1 MNNNNK
7 FNKTINPSGAEPPL
21 GWWKFRK
28 NRYITINHPSITNK
42 EKCAFKLETI
52 LSPQEKQILEGITR
66 TLQTSKRDAVRIAIY
81 ELGKDVFKAENF
93 LKYADKKTKERG
105 HTSRSVECSCRVI
118 KSEKE
123 SAKEITKTF
132 DISEKEAVR
141 LCIIWLGRKLNEINF
156 KLTKCKRIGQELLAR
171 EWSKEY
177 DGSGSKIKKLK
188 EASHSAYE
196 DAAEKAQSEVQKRQ
210 EAAEQMKWMAGAGE
224 YQLTGDFESDL
235 NRFILIEDMEKE
247 ERMDKEFEQMVIDEN
262 IKSKREQDI
271 RRAMFYFPF
280 MDREDAEDYVNE
292 QAEELVKEAEEEQ
305 WLENASD
312 EELIDKDWWKF
323 FFYRCGHYVLEPIW
337 VNEKDYKE
345 QAKRKPNETA
355 QQYEARAYPPE
366 YLKDYQER
374 EKKIKE
380 ELAAKRKEEEKQ
392 KKLRKKRD
400 LVNDI
405 TTNIEWTKN
414 RLKELKTTDTKEF
427 SERRLESHLNE
438 IKDIED
444 RQIPYLK
451 AKLTDN
457 NYLDLYWDE
466 LSQ

>member
-1 MNNNNK
+1 MKNKNK
-7 FNKTINPSGAEPPL
+7 FNKTINPSGAETPL
-21 GWWKFRK
+21 GWWKFKK
-28 NRYITINHPSITNK
+28 NRYITTNHPSITTK
-42 EKCAFKLETI
+42 EKCAFKVETI
-52 LSPQEKQILEGITR
+52 LSPQENQILEGITR

-81 ELGKDVFKAENF
+81 ELGKYVFQAENF
-93 LKYADKKTKERG
+93 LKYATKETKERG
-105 HTSRSVECSCRVI
+105 YTSRSVECSCRVI

-123 SAKEITKTF
+123 SALGITKTF

-156 KLTKCKRIGQELLAR
+156 SLTKSKRIGQEQLAR

-177 DGSGSKIKKLK
+177 DGSGSKLKKLK
-188 EASHSAYE
+188 KASHAAYE
-196 DAAEKAQSEVQKRQ
+196 VAAEKAQSDVQKRQ
-210 EAAEQMKWMAGAGE
+210 EAAKQMKWMAGTGE

-235 NRFILIEDMEKE
+235 NRFILLENIEEE
-247 ERMDKEFEQMVIDEN
+247 ERMGKEFEQILEDEN

-312 EELIDKDWWKF
+312 EELIDKDWWKY

-337 VNEKDYKE
+337 ANEKDYEE

-374 EKKIKE
+374 EKKEKE
-380 ELAAKRKEEEKQ
+380 ELQAKREEEEKQ

-405 TTNIEWTKN
+405 TTNIEWTKK
-414 RLKELKTTDTKEF
+414 RLEELKTTDTKEF
-427 SERRLESHLNE
+427 SKRRLESHLDE
-438 IKDIED
+438 IKDIEQ

-466 LSQ
+466 LSE